1 MEERK
6 RGITNEGLRSKWF
19 LPVLILVFI
28 VMGIVYNRGG
38 AASGELRVKESGA
51 EDAGIANLPLEM
63 YLSVDDYKTGSL
75 SVTISNQSGYEMQY
89 TEGFS
94 LEKKV
99 DDAWEELTPQGE
111 ESEGSA
117 HSADDSEE
125 TGETAHTIADLE
137 EAQLTLD
144 ISGYEPLEEGEYR
157 LLLDDMYAEFALG
170 KS

>member
-38 AASGELRVKESGA
+38 DASGELCLKESGA

-75 SVTISNQSGYEMQY
+75 TVTISNQSGYEMQY
-89 TEGFS
+89 TEDFA

-99 DDAWEELTPQGE
+99 DDVWEELTPQGE

-117 HSADDSEE
+117 HSVADPE
-125 TGETAHTIADLE
+125 ETAHTIADLE
-137 EAQLTLD
+137 EVQLTLD

-157 LLLDDMYAEFALG
+157 LLLDDMYAEFTLG